1 MKIIA
6 FKIKEELRKA
16 FKEARQ
22 DQEQLKEEVEVI
34 SYSAGTYGI
43 SVPDE
48 ASYEECKKDVE
59 SILISFGWYCGSDYE
74 FIKGFLIIST

>member
-22 DQEQLKEEVEVI
+22 EQEQLREEIEVI
-34 SYSAGTYGI
+34 CYSTGTYGI
-43 SVPDE
+43 YVPDE
-48 ASYEECKKDVE
+48 ASNEECKKDVE
-59 SILISFGWYCGSDYE
+59 GLLISFGWYCGSDYE
-74 FIKGFLIIST
+74 FI

>member
-6 FKIKEELRKA
+6 FKIKEELREA

-22 DQEQLKEEVEVI
+22 EQEQLKEEVEVI
-34 SYSAGTYGI
+34 CYSAGTYGI
-43 SVPDE
+43 YVPNEVSDE
-48 ASYEECKKDVE
+48 EGKEDVE

-74 FIKGFLIIST
+74 FI